1 MPKFIPNKKQKDSL
15 KINEKFSFLKWL
27 DPFTYVD
34 LYVMPQ
40 IKKKTDSKIVEGIVN
55 IFFAAVFALI
65 VYMLLGVLFGTAS
78 PLVIVYSASM
88 EQDYYRGDVIALGSV
103 NENTFFG
110 PEINLGSK
118 IKNVPVESYLS
129 TEYSENGTLKKIVFE
144 NGEEIIPDEKGS
156 IIVYSAYPSGLPIIH
171 RTIAQINTLE
181 GAFVLTKGDNQST
194 NPTFDQDC
202 GKVDEIR
209 LATQK
214 PCITLFAIPI
224 EDIQGV
230 AFAQVPKVGCVK
242 LWLVDD
248 LLSLILNGRLP
259 QDFKGIC

>member
-1 MPKFIPNKKQKDSL
+1 MPKFIPNKKNDS
-15 KINEKFSFLKWL
+15 KGIGEKLSFLKWL

-34 LYVMPQ
+34 LYVMPV

-55 IFFAAVFALI
+55 VFFAAVFALI
-65 VYMLLGVLFGTAS
+65 VYMALGVLFGTAS

-88 EQDYYRGDVIALGSV
+88 EQNYYRGDVIALGSA
-103 NENTFFG
+103 NETTFFG
-110 PEINLGSK
+110 PEINLNSK
-118 IKNVPVESYLS
+118 IRNVPAESFLS
-129 TEYSENGTLKKIVFE
+129 TEYLS
-144 NGEEIIPDEKGS
+144 NGELEKIIFTNGEIIQPNKEGS
-156 IIVYSAYPSGLPIIH
+156 IIVYNSYPTNLPIIH
-171 RTIAQINTLE
+171 RAIVKINALD
-181 GAFVLTKGDNQST
+181 GIFILTKGDNQIT

-202 GKVDEIR
+202 GRVDEIR

-224 EDIQGV
+224 EEIQGV

-248 LLSLILNGRLP
+248 LLSLVLTGKLP
-259 QDFKGIC
+259 QDFKGVC